1 MKNKY
6 GLSVI
11 NLMRLSSRYR
21 KKAMWAWA
29 EGFVVG
35 AGIAALIAW
44 LLR

>member
-21 KKAMWAWA
+21 KKAMWGWA
-29 EGFVVG
+29 EGIVLGIIVG
-35 AGIAALIAW
+35 GLIAW
-44 LLR
+44 VVR